1 MAGTPSYKIHD
12 DTGRYVAATI
22 DATLA
27 AALIGAAGS
36 DGWLVKFSGR
46 IVFREGAEEV
56 RAADS
61 VDAAAEIIDATIH
74 RQQVE
79 RYQKRVYI

>member
-1 MAGTPSYKIHD
+1 MAGTPSYKIYD
-12 DTGRYVAATI
+12 QDRNYVAATV

-36 DGWLVKFSGR
+36 DGWIVKHSGR
-46 IVFREGAEEV
+46 IVFREGDAA

-61 VDAAAEIIDATIH
+61 VDFAAEIIDANIS
-74 RQQVE
+74 RQQMDVL
-79 RYQKRVYI
+79 RRRVRA